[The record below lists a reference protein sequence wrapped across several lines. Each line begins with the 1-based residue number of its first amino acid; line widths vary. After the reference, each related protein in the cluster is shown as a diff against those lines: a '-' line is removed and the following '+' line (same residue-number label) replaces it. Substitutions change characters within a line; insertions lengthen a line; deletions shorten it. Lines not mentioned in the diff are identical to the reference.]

1 MERVVL
7 VAALKPGTRERVL
20 ELIEE
25 QASQKPITR
34 RTGVFLS
41 ETEVVFF
48 FEGEGADETV
58 HDILNDPV
66 RSATIEPWLTLFDGP
81 LHRGYEALFIADDA
95 AA

>member
-7 VAALKPGTRERVL
+7 VAPLRPGTRERVL

-25 QASQKPITR
+25 QASHEPITE
-34 RTGVFLS
+34 RTGIFLS

-48 FEGEGADETV
+48 FEGAGADATV
-58 HDILNDPV
+58 REILNDPV

>member
-7 VAALKPGTRERVL
+7 VAALRPGTRERVL

-25 QASQKPITR
+25 QASHEPITA
-34 RTGVFLS
+34 RTGIFLS

-48 FEGEGADETV
+48 FEGAGAEEIV
-58 HDILNDPV
+58 RVILNDPV

-81 LHRGYEALFIADDA
+81 LHRGYEALFVADDA

>member
-7 VAALKPGTRERVL
+7 VAALRPGTRERVL
-20 ELIEE
+20 ELTEE
-25 QASQKPITR
+25 QASHEPITA
-34 RTGVFLS
+34 RTGIFLS

-48 FEGEGADETV
+48 FEGAGADEIV
-58 HDILNDPV
+58 RVILNDPV

-81 LHRGYEALFIADDA
+81 LHRGYEALFVADDA